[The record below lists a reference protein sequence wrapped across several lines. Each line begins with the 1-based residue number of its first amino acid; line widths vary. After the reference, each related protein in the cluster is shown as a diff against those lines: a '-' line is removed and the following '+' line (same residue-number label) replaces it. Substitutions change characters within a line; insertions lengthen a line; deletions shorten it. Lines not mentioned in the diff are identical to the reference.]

1 MQWVTY
7 SDNLDLQPYLTT
19 YRPRQEKKKKE
30 EQDKRSTEH
39 E

>member
-1 MQWVTY
+1 MQLVTY
-7 SDNLDLQPYLTT
+7 SDNLDLQPYLGT
-19 YRPRQEKKKKE
+19 YRPRQKKKKK